1 MDTWPNTT
9 RNRSTT
15 PLAGLSGNR
24 IGAAERISF
33 GWVLHVITGHTKV
46 IASAWIC
53 LPNQCSL
60 SVLQSTLSGVD
71 KLLDVARTPR
81 LM

>member
-9 RNRSTT
+9 GNRSTT

-24 IGAAERISF
+24 IGAAECISF

-46 IASAWIC
+46 IASA
-53 LPNQCSL
+53 
-60 SVLQSTLSGVD
+60 
-71 KLLDVARTPR
+71 
-81 LM
+81 

>member
-33 GWVLHVITGHTKV
+33 GWVLHVITGNTKV
-46 IASAWIC
+46 IASA
-53 LPNQCSL
+53 
-60 SVLQSTLSGVD
+60 
-71 KLLDVARTPR
+71 
-81 LM
+81 